1 MRWFND
7 KILEKMISFS
17 RKIKEGN
24 YEFYCQNYKELR
36 NQMTKSSFVYFD
48 PPYNLTTGTYNDGK
62 RGFAGWNKELEAELF
77 TFADELNQ
85 SGVSFM
91 LSYVVEHKG
100 AINQE
105 LLDWINKRG
114 YRLIQLGD
122 VIGISGS
129 RRKEVLIVNYG
140 I

>member
-1 MRWFND
+1 
-7 KILEKMISFS
+7 
-17 RKIKEGN
+17 
-24 YEFYCQNYKELR
+24 
-36 NQMTKSSFVYFD
+36 
-48 PPYNLTTGTYNDGK
+48 
-62 RGFAGWNKELEAELF
+62 
-77 TFADELNQ
+77 
-85 SGVSFM
+85 M

-100 AINQE
+100 ATNQE

-122 VIGISGS
+122 IIGISGS